1 MKNSKIS
8 FGFITSKFYPPLNPS
23 LENWWRKR
31 AIILSK
37 TLRQEELNDLIKSFN
52 RWYNARYVAG
62 WKVFEE
68 KQPIDRYVSWEAFIE
83 YVAANPGDR
92 AHDHHWRSQF
102 NQCRICNLD
111 YDLITH
117 LEKSEDE
124 VDFILEKLK
133 VENLTYVGMVSTDR
147 QTDSVLRQTVTVQLL
162 DSDSMLI
169 VGERL
174 GSRSKV
180 IKAKDLV

>member
-1 MKNSKIS
+1 M
-8 FGFITSKFYPPLNPS
+8 
-23 LENWWRKR
+23 
-31 AIILSK
+31 
-37 TLRQEELNDLIKSFN
+37 
-52 RWYNARYVAG
+52 G
-62 WKVFEE
+62 WKVFE
-68 KQPIDRYVSWEAFIE
+68 KTKPTDRYVSWEAFIE

-124 VDFILEKLK
+124 VDFILEKLR

-147 QTDSVLRQTVTVQLL
+147 TTATVLRHERIATHC
-162 DSDSMLI
+162 DSPAL
-169 VGERL
+169 VGEGL
-174 GSRSKV
+174 GFHTKV
-180 IKAKDLV
+180 IKEKDLV